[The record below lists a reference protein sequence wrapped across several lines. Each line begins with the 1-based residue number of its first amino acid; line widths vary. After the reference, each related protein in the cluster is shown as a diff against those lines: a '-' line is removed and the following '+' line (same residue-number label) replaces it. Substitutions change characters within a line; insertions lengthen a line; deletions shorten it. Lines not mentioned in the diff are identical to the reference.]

1 MFPVG
6 LPQLQQ
12 LGPFRYRPV
21 LLVQPRRLQQQQQQL
36 LQQQQPGQ
44 LLQQVHV
51 QMVGDLFNLQQP
63 QVQQPQ
69 AQLVGVGGVQQQ
81 LGGLQLI
88 LAHVQEPHVQESAEE
103 TRLSHG
109 QNPPPPPPPPPV
121 RRAWVRPLPA
131 GRAWVRPLPA
141 GTLPRLAP
149 TQTSS
154 QVMDLQVTR
163 GGARPTAVEVVD
175 EAKQRTKRPLPP
187 SRPPTQAEFANARA
201 MLEAEAEVAAKR
213 RRAGA
218 YLAAA
223 QRAVLGCGEDI
234 MGDGVDE
241 QAALAEPV
249 PSDEEPQPQDD
260 DFFACHHPLCERA
273 GLEQL
278 AISAAPGGPETP
290 LHETPRNQG
299 IFSRGNV
306 TFII

>member
-1 MFPVG
+1 MFPVA

-21 LLVQPRRLQQQQQQL
+21 LLVQPPQLQQQQLL

-51 QMVGDLFNLQQP
+51 QMVGGLLQQP

-121 RRAWVRPLPA
+121 RRAWVRPLPPPVR
-131 GRAWVRPLPA
+131 RAWV
-141 GTLPRLAP
+141 TLPRLAP

-201 MLEAEAEVAAKR
+201 VLEAEAEVAAKR

-273 GLEQL
+273 GQEQL
-278 AISAAPGGPETP
+278 AISAAPGGPGTP

-299 IFSRGNV
+299 IFSEGNV
-306 TFII
+306 SFII

>member
-131 GRAWVRPLPA
+131 G
-141 GTLPRLAP
+141 TLPRLAP

-163 GGARPTAVEVVD
+163 GGARPAAVEVADLV
-175 EAKQRTKRPLPP
+175 E
-187 SRPPTQAEFANARA
+187 
-201 MLEAEAEVAAKR
+201 
-213 RRAGA
+213 
-218 YLAAA
+218 
-223 QRAVLGCGEDI
+223 
-234 MGDGVDE
+234 
-241 QAALAEPV
+241 
-249 PSDEEPQPQDD
+249 
-260 DFFACHHPLCERA
+260 
-273 GLEQL
+273 
-278 AISAAPGGPETP
+278 
-290 LHETPRNQG
+290 
-299 IFSRGNV
+299 
-306 TFII
+306 